1 MRKAKFYLSAARLEA
16 KGACREA
23 IELFTE
29 VFGTGKVMMTDK
41 NFEIALKHKM
51 QIWWFALEYLDFDEY
66 KPVEGLLDFGDDYEP
81 SARRYWKAIKAKMR
95 ADNWPRPASWYEK

>member
-1 MRKAKFYLSAARLEA
+1 MAKAKFYISAARLEA

-41 NFEIALKHKM
+41 NA
-51 QIWWFALEYLDFDEY
+51 
-66 KPVEGLLDFGDDYEP
+66 
-81 SARRYWKAIKAKMR
+81 
-95 ADNWPRPASWYEK
+95 